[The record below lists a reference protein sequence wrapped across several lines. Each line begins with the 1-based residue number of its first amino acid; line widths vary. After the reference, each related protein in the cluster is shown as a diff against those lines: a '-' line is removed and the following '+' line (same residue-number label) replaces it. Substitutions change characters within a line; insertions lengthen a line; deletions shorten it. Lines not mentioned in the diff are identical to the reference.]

1 MKRYRYLAVVFSL
14 QLFFSISC
22 FAGQDADPAPQSTDQ
37 PRGDAAGSSRAG
49 SVTLPAGSVI
59 SVRVAD
65 EIKSDHSH
73 PGDLFVGSV
82 DPSVM
87 VDNHVVIPRGTEAH
101 IRLVDA
107 KKGGHFHGKAEVELQ
122 LDTLVM
128 NGEGAHP
135 DADTVDKKKGV
146 LSSKATAEIKPG
158 AAGAAEVAANVNP
171 VGAVALGGIA
181 AFKSAKVDIKEGSR
195 IPFALSSPF
204 TFNPPPIPPP
214 APDDQNRKKDKSKK
228 KKH

>member
-1 MKRYRYLAVVFSL
+1 MKRYRYLAVVFFL
-14 QLFFSISC
+14 QTFVLSISC
-22 FAGQDADPAPQSTDQ
+22 FAGQNADPAPGNSDQ
-37 PRGDAAGSSRAG
+37 PRSDAAGSPTAG
-49 SVTLPAGSVI
+49 SVTLPAGSTI
-59 SVRVAD
+59 SVRIAD
-65 EIKSDHSH
+65 EIRSNHDH
-73 PGDLFVGSV
+73 PGDMFVGSV

-101 IRLVDA
+101 VQLVDD

-122 LDTLVM
+122 LETLVL
-128 NGEGAHP
+128 NGEGAHV

-181 AFKSAKVDIKEGSR
+181 AFKSAKVDIKKGTR
-195 IPFALSSPF
+195 IPFTLSGPF
-204 TFNPPPIPPP
+204 TFNPPPVPPP
-214 APDDQNRKKDKSKK
+214 PPDDQHGKKKKSKK
-228 KKH
+228 H